1 MALTKQTI
9 TDKIE
14 VVGLYNAL
22 QIRQAKQILEDSEV
36 ISSSFHR
43 YVLQPDADVSAE
55 DAKIQAV
62 ANAVWTDEVKAA
74 YAAHLAAQQTE
85 VLAE

>member
-14 VVGLYNAL
+14 IVGQFNAL
-22 QIRQAKQILEDSEV
+22 QIRQAKQILEDDEV

-43 YVLQPDADVSAE
+43 YVLQPDADLT
-55 DAKIQAV
+55 DQDDKIVDV
-62 ANAVWTDEVKAA
+62 ANAVWTDEVKTA
-74 YAAHLAAQQTE
+74 YAAHLASQE
-85 VLAE
+85 LP

>member
-14 VVGLYNAL
+14 IVGPYNAL
-22 QIRQAKQILEDSEV
+22 QIRQAKQILEDGEV

-43 YVLQPDADVSAE
+43 YVLQPDADVAAE

-62 ANAVWTDEVKAA
+62 ANAVWTDEIKAA
-74 YAAHLAAQQTE
+74 WAAHLAAQQAE
-85 VLAE
+85 VPAE

>member
-14 VVGLYNAL
+14 IVGQHNSL
-22 QIRQAKQILEDSEV
+22 QIRQSNQILEDGVV
-36 ISSSFHR
+36 ISQSYHR
-43 YVLQPDADVSAE
+43 YVLQPDADVSGE

-62 ANAVWTDEVKAA
+62 AAAVWTDEIKAA
-74 YAAHLAAQQTE
+74 YAAHLASQE
-85 VLAE
+85 LP

>member
-14 VVGLYNAL
+14 IVGQFNAL
-22 QIRQAKQILEDSEV
+22 QIRQAKQILEDGEV

-62 ANAVWTDEVKAA
+62 AAAVWTDEVKAA
-74 YAAHLAAQQTE
+74 YATHLAVQQQE
-85 VLAE
+85 LNNG

>member
-1 MALTKQTI
+1 MTLTKQTI

-14 VVGLYNAL
+14 IVGQFNAL
-22 QIRQAKQILEDSEV
+22 QIRQAKQILEDGEV

-43 YVLQPDADVSAE
+43 YVLHPDADVSGE

-74 YAAHLAAQQTE
+74 YAANLAVQQQE
-85 VLAE
+85 LNNG

>member
-14 VVGLYNAL
+14 VVGQFNSL
-22 QIRQAKQILEDSEV
+22 QIRQANQILEDGVV
-36 ISSSFHR
+36 ISQSYHR
-43 YVLQPDADVSAE
+43 YVLQPGADVSGE

-62 ANAVWTDEVKAA
+62 ATAVWTDEVKAA
-74 YAAHLAAQQTE
+74 YAAHLAEQAN
-85 VLAE
+85 V